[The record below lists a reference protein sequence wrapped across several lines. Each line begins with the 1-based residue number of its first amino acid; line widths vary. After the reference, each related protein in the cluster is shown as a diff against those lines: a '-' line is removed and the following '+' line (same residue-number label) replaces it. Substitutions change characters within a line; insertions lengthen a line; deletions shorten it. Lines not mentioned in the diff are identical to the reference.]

1 MADHAIDDNRY
12 AFDHTHLGTHRAARL
27 SHFECHYI
35 PNHASLAADHEQVVL
50 LRALNDDIPEHP
62 ENTVRRW
69 CDVESGVTSATGHVV
84 PRAFRSFRLLL
95 TLEAAVP
102 TMRK

>member
-1 MADHAIDDNRY
+1 MADHAIDDNRH
-12 AFDHTHLGTHRAARL
+12 AFDHTHFGTDHAARL

-84 PRAFRSFRLLL
+84 PRPLEPASFVF
-95 TLEAAVP
+95 TLEAAAP